1 MAKAQPLPPSPSP
14 GREAPGRQAKAH
26 SKPSIKSRQVLY
38 EQAPREEPPL
48 SSLEFPGCKAIP
60 MSEEQLD
67 LWEGRVEL
75 WDSVTKTAWVMRDG
89 PGLPHEEPIHSLAQM
104 IGLIAAVRGRAIRCF
119 GAGGMVWRKS
129 KDYPGRLACPDLSL
143 KLDPPWPESA
153 GGYGMWIDRHSR
165 PDVVLEVDHT
175 TDVRRGKLKLY
186 EVWGLPE
193 VWVEVPDRQPLRP
206 RPKRQVPG
214 LTIHLLEDG
223 AYRPSPVSPAF
234 LGWRAEDI
242 HRAMN
247 EDERSAQTSDML
259 EQLGRQLGERDGAG
273 PDKDPLLRSLRR
285 ESREEGRVKGR
296 AEGRAEGHAQ
306 AVALMVA
313 QMLRS
318 RGIKPTAA
326 FPANVPGFAE
336 ASAAALVETA
346 LACDGEA
353 DFRAR
358 VATLGTLSDH
368 SAIE

>member
-1 MAKAQPLPPSPSP
+1 MTKAQPLPPSPPSR
-14 GREAPGRQAKAH
+14 REASGRQAKAQ
-26 SKPSIKSRQVLY
+26 SQSPIKSRQVLY
-38 EQAPREEPPL
+38 EQAPGEEPPL
-48 SSLEFPGCKAIP
+48 SSLEFPGCKAI
-60 MSEEQLD
+60 SISWEQLD
-67 LWEGRVEL
+67 LREGRFEL

-89 PGLPHEEPIHSLAQM
+89 AGLPHEEPIHSLTQM

-153 GGYGMWIDRHSR
+153 GGYGMWIDRRGR

-186 EVWGLPE
+186 EAWGLPE
-193 VWVEVPDRQPLRP
+193 VWVEVPDRPPLRP

-259 EQLGRQLGERDGAG
+259 EQLGRQLGERDGTG

-285 ESREEGRVKGR
+285 ESREEGRAK
-296 AEGRAEGHAQ
+296 GRAEGHAQ

-318 RGIKPTAA
+318 RGIAPAAA
-326 FPANVPGFAE
+326 FPANVPGFFE

-346 LACDGEA
+346 LACHDEA

-358 VATLGTLSDH
+358 VAALGK
-368 SAIE
+368 A